1 MGDKLHSE
9 RDIGIT
15 VTQSLSVVLIT
26 IMGFANRLSAEI
38 AANYSN
44 MEIGHRFISYV
55 ERQKF

>member
-1 MGDKLHSE
+1 M
-9 RDIGIT
+9 
-15 VTQSLSVVLIT
+15 TQSLSVVLIT